1 MEENAVVL
9 QNRGM
14 WQDAAISRTPNE
26 YSYENHNIRISSIH
40 GGTELIVTNEKG
52 WRELERYV
60 NITYLGSCQISNHLV
75 VFGKTNDGIDKII
88 KYSFTDGEITTKVLY
103 SGNLKF
109 VVPEGVNKNII
120 ECIPWYESEDVQK
133 IYWVDGVNST
143 RVINVVGE
151 IIENN
156 DDQFDVSA
164 KISHIPSVRIKKDYR
179 KPGLFAQG
187 TIQYFI
193 TYYKKYGSET
203 SIVWQSS
210 LQYISFS
217 DRGAKEDENVSCGF
231 DIVINNID
239 YDYDYIRLYA
249 ASRTSNDS
257 AISLRV
263 VGDIEIPNKKDVSA
277 SDDQDEL
284 RLHKIRITDYGTT
297 GYTVDS
303 LMLQYIGGQDIVAS
317 TLTQKDG
324 VMFLGDINTVGSS
337 GVSQD
342 DLYNLKRLILETTNT
357 KSKGIVLSTLVS
369 FDMKKIKAPE
379 KSGYYSHRQEI
390 DQSEYCF
397 KTFKHGQLYRFALQ
411 FMNKSGQWTD
421 PIWCGD
427 RECDKYPQIGTN
439 KKKENEKDWEYKYEG
454 FYLVPTA
461 VVSLT
466 PQIKLFIKDKFIA
479 YRLLCADL
487 NSISRT
493 VVAQGIVCPTVF
505 NLYDR
510 SNNAPTSMA
519 SWTFR
524 PRGSAIANRHYENI
538 GVQTNEFAEIQ
549 GITEEKTPFIHTEYK
564 KKINDFDYWSLI
576 MGFDGGHEIQYRLIL
591 FNLPD
596 NKIYEAA
603 TDKNYKITES
613 QIIGKKGI
621 NNTTSW
627 SKALNWAWDTMSSG
641 ESIPFSRDILPSTYD
656 AKKIISSLWG
666 METGNM
672 KIITELA
679 VEDVSL
685 DNSNSEIRNQIQQLS
700 KINNFDAR
708 AIAIILSVLG
718 GGYVNKSTKTKQN
731 AGKYSVE
738 SSLSNKGWMYIGDT
752 ATANNDYFTMFSNT
766 EQVGEFEQFKGNK
779 KPNGSVWVT
788 GGKLSEISS
797 KQEYIEE
804 SKEQFFIDESRVTL
818 NSPDIINN
826 ADIDNNESLMFR
838 IIGTIPVDAIYNKC
852 SIETEYAGYSKLSSI
867 IKYNEENSASMKDAI
882 STGLYNGY
890 LYQDAMPSGI
900 NETTKV
906 VEFNMNSYDLYKV
919 FMWNRET
926 SLSVGGGSALLPNDV
941 NVAPLKRKVF
951 ANMRYSYCTDY
962 NMSPWV
968 PSKGILCPV
977 VYKNDNNLNIIKD
990 NSSSVFYSGYYD
1002 NVITFNTPY
1011 KILTERAAFDGSQ
1024 FENVKISDPVRIKYS
1039 STEHAVIS
1047 FNKDVNK
1054 TTILPGDGKNE
1065 SVVSRLEQYD
1075 SSYKEI
1081 NADLNDYGVVE
1092 RQYYVL
1098 KNSLDKIVSIEV
1110 SSEQTSINY
1119 GYVYKEGNSVFLS
1132 VNYDGF
1138 YHEFGN
1144 RYIFDDNGELYGY
1157 DISTDESARIFN
1169 ESFDFGLILIPIR
1182 YELNGVWGIG
1192 LLRLGKAIQTKAGIE
1207 IEPWEIK
1214 NLNEF
1219 RDIKFKGIIVHKNE
1233 SGVDQK
1239 YGIYKSHCCLRDGK
1253 KYTINNKYT
1262 INKTPDESIIEY
1274 NMGMSISEDNVTIN
1288 DYILKSQYM
1297 FMGELYRGFSYESW
1311 LGGHDDNALKLIDWN
1326 ICSSNTNI
1334 NQDIKISWGDTYYQ
1348 RWDCLKTYP
1357 STEED
1362 KNSVVDI
1369 FSFMVETYKNIDG
1382 RCDVNRGLDN
1392 ILNARPSNWN
1402 LMNDSYS
1409 QNNNVFKY
1417 KILDEKFD
1425 AKRYKNQIVWSQKK
1439 ANLSD
1444 IDTWTNINLSST
1456 LSLDGRYGSVTK
1468 LDTVNNTVVVF
1479 QDKAINS
1486 INFNAR
1492 TQLSTEQ
1499 GLPVEI
1505 ANSGKVD
1512 GYDIVTDTTG
1522 CQNKFSLTHGGDGV
1536 YYMDDLSKSFF
1547 RFGKDGIEN
1556 LGVKYGMSV
1565 VFKNNSVLRS
1575 IYDKINNDVYIV
1587 FDDGRCVD
1595 FCERT
1600 NSFTSF
1606 MPYGSFNK
1614 IENIDGCVYGIINK
1628 DSNIM
1633 LVKMFDGNYGENI
1646 FDGGLEKFYYS
1657 MEFDV
1662 NDKPF
1667 EDKVFTNIEYSADVF
1682 NNDGTL
1688 SVDNIPF
1695 DSIDVSNEY
1704 QTGHSEIIENP
1715 LSIKGVNQFRKFRI
1729 RRVEIPRDNNSR
1741 FGLDRI
1747 RSQWCR
1753 IKLSGTITDM
1763 QMKFHQAAVKYFK

>member
-26 YSYENHNIRISSIH
+26 YSYENHNIRISSIQ

-88 KYSFTDGEITTKVLY
+88 RYSFTDGEITTKVLY

-109 VVPEGVNKNII
+109 VVPEDVNKNII

-217 DRGAKEDENVSCGF
+217 DRGAKADENVSCGF

-263 VGDIEIPNKKDVSA
+263 VGDIKIPNKEDVSA
-277 SDDQDEL
+277 NDDQDEL

-297 GYTVDS
+297 GYAVDS

-337 GVSQD
+337 GISSD
-342 DLYNLKRLILETTNT
+342 DLHNLKRLILETTNT
-357 KSKGIVLSTLVS
+357 ESGGIVLSTLVS

-427 RECDKYPQIGTN
+427 RECDKYPQMGTN
-439 KKKENEKDWEYKYEG
+439 KKKENKNEWEYRYEG

-549 GITEEKTPFIHTEYK
+549 GITEAKTPFIHTEYK
-564 KKINDFDYWSLI
+564 NKINDFDYWSLI

-596 NKIYEAA
+596 DEIYKAA
-603 TDKNYKITES
+603 TDKNYKISES
-613 QIIGKKGI
+613 QIIGEKGI

-685 DNSNSEIRNQIQQLS
+685 DNSSSEIRNQIQQLS

-708 AIAIILSVLG
+708 AVAIILSVLG
-718 GGYVNKSTKTKQN
+718 GGYVNK
-731 AGKYSVE
+731 
-738 SSLSNKGWMYIGDT
+738 
-752 ATANNDYFTMFSNT
+752 
-766 EQVGEFEQFKGNK
+766 
-779 KPNGSVWVT
+779 
-788 GGKLSEISS
+788 
-797 KQEYIEE
+797 
-804 SKEQFFIDESRVTL
+804 
-818 NSPDIINN
+818 
-826 ADIDNNESLMFR
+826 
-838 IIGTIPVDAIYNKC
+838 
-852 SIETEYAGYSKLSSI
+852 
-867 IKYNEENSASMKDAI
+867 
-882 STGLYNGY
+882 
-890 LYQDAMPSGI
+890 
-900 NETTKV
+900 
-906 VEFNMNSYDLYKV
+906 
-919 FMWNRET
+919 
-926 SLSVGGGSALLPNDV
+926 
-941 NVAPLKRKVF
+941 
-951 ANMRYSYCTDY
+951 
-962 NMSPWV
+962 
-968 PSKGILCPV
+968 
-977 VYKNDNNLNIIKD
+977 
-990 NSSSVFYSGYYD
+990 
-1002 NVITFNTPY
+1002 
-1011 KILTERAAFDGSQ
+1011 
-1024 FENVKISDPVRIKYS
+1024 
-1039 STEHAVIS
+1039 
-1047 FNKDVNK
+1047 
-1054 TTILPGDGKNE
+1054 
-1065 SVVSRLEQYD
+1065 
-1075 SSYKEI
+1075 
-1081 NADLNDYGVVE
+1081 
-1092 RQYYVL
+1092 
-1098 KNSLDKIVSIEV
+1098 
-1110 SSEQTSINY
+1110 
-1119 GYVYKEGNSVFLS
+1119 
-1132 VNYDGF
+1132 
-1138 YHEFGN
+1138 
-1144 RYIFDDNGELYGY
+1144 
-1157 DISTDESARIFN
+1157 
-1169 ESFDFGLILIPIR
+1169 
-1182 YELNGVWGIG
+1182 
-1192 LLRLGKAIQTKAGIE
+1192 
-1207 IEPWEIK
+1207 
-1214 NLNEF
+1214 
-1219 RDIKFKGIIVHKNE
+1219 
-1233 SGVDQK
+1233 
-1239 YGIYKSHCCLRDGK
+1239 
-1253 KYTINNKYT
+1253 
-1262 INKTPDESIIEY
+1262 
-1274 NMGMSISEDNVTIN
+1274 
-1288 DYILKSQYM
+1288 
-1297 FMGELYRGFSYESW
+1297 
-1311 LGGHDDNALKLIDWN
+1311 
-1326 ICSSNTNI
+1326 
-1334 NQDIKISWGDTYYQ
+1334 
-1348 RWDCLKTYP
+1348 
-1357 STEED
+1357 
-1362 KNSVVDI
+1362 
-1369 FSFMVETYKNIDG
+1369 
-1382 RCDVNRGLDN
+1382 
-1392 ILNARPSNWN
+1392 
-1402 LMNDSYS
+1402 
-1409 QNNNVFKY
+1409 
-1417 KILDEKFD
+1417 
-1425 AKRYKNQIVWSQKK
+1425 
-1439 ANLSD
+1439 
-1444 IDTWTNINLSST
+1444 
-1456 LSLDGRYGSVTK
+1456 
-1468 LDTVNNTVVVF
+1468 
-1479 QDKAINS
+1479 
-1486 INFNAR
+1486 
-1492 TQLSTEQ
+1492 
-1499 GLPVEI
+1499 
-1505 ANSGKVD
+1505 
-1512 GYDIVTDTTG
+1512 
-1522 CQNKFSLTHGGDGV
+1522 
-1536 YYMDDLSKSFF
+1536 
-1547 RFGKDGIEN
+1547 
-1556 LGVKYGMSV
+1556 
-1565 VFKNNSVLRS
+1565 
-1575 IYDKINNDVYIV
+1575 
-1587 FDDGRCVD
+1587 
-1595 FCERT
+1595 
-1600 NSFTSF
+1600 
-1606 MPYGSFNK
+1606 
-1614 IENIDGCVYGIINK
+1614 
-1628 DSNIM
+1628 
-1633 LVKMFDGNYGENI
+1633 
-1646 FDGGLEKFYYS
+1646 
-1657 MEFDV
+1657 
-1662 NDKPF
+1662 
-1667 EDKVFTNIEYSADVF
+1667 
-1682 NNDGTL
+1682 
-1688 SVDNIPF
+1688 
-1695 DSIDVSNEY
+1695 
-1704 QTGHSEIIENP
+1704 
-1715 LSIKGVNQFRKFRI
+1715 
-1729 RRVEIPRDNNSR
+1729 
-1741 FGLDRI
+1741 
-1747 RSQWCR
+1747 
-1753 IKLSGTITDM
+1753 
-1763 QMKFHQAAVKYFK
+1763 